1 MKKSIKD
8 DKKKQ
13 MFSDVSYFKIE
24 VLNCNLADRTKLIK
38 GSKRLPAYIIS
49 LYIGVTNTLL

>member
-24 VLNCNLADRTKLIK
+24 VLNCNLDRTKLIK